1 MSKSVKIRK
10 GLNIKLKGEADKVLV
25 NAEVPSTVAIKPP
38 DFHGL
43 VPKMVLKE
51 GAEVKAGTTIF
62 YDKYN
67 EKVKFVSPVSG
78 EIAEIV
84 RGAKRRILEVK
95 IVADKEMRYEAFSA
109 GDPNSMSRE
118 QVIEHLLNA
127 GLWPSVIMR
136 PLAVI
141 ANPEDKPKA
150 IFVSGFDSSPL
161 APDFDFVVHGQDKTL
176 QTGFDALKKL
186 TDGKVN
192 LTLRSGQSHDQALT
206 SIKGVDINS
215 IGGPHPAGNVGIQI
229 HHIDRMGKGDVLWTL
244 NIQDVLMIGRYFESG
259 KYDATRIIALTG
271 SETKKPQYYRTLLG
285 TSIEKIVA
293 NNFNGE
299 NNRFISGN
307 VLTGDNIGQN
317 GYLGY
322 YHHQVTIIPEGDEPQ
337 FFLTK
342 GWLSPG
348 FHKFSASRSYPSWL
362 MPGKKYR
369 LNTNANG
376 EERAFVMTGEYE
388 KVLPMDIYPV
398 HLLKSI
404 ITNDIEGMENLGIYE
419 IAPEDFAL
427 CEFVCTSKI
436 DVQEIV
442 REGLTTVKEE
452 CM

>member
-67 EKVKFVSPVSG
+67 DKIKFVSPVSG

-84 RGAKRRILEVK
+84 RGAKRRIMEVK
-95 IVADKEMRYEAFSA
+95 IVADKETKYEAFSA
-109 GDPNSMSRE
+109 GDPNAMSRE

-127 GLWPSVIMR
+127 GLWPSVVMR

-161 APDFDFVVHGQDKTL
+161 AIDYDFVVHGKDSTL
-176 QTGFDALKKL
+176 QVGFDALKKL
-186 TDGKVN
+186 TEGKVN
-192 LTLRSGQSHDQALT
+192 LTLRSGQSHDKALT
-206 SIKGVDINS
+206 NLKGVDINS

-229 HHIDRMGKGDVLWTL
+229 HHIDRLAKGEIIWTL
-244 NIQDVLMIGRYFESG
+244 NLQDVMTIGRYFESG
-259 KYDATRIIALTG
+259 KYDATRVIALTG
-271 SETKKPQYYRTLLG
+271 SEVKKPQYYRTIIG
-285 TSIEKIVA
+285 ASIEKLVE
-293 NNFNGE
+293 NNVEGD

-307 VLTGDNIGQN
+307 VLTGDHISPN

-322 YHHQVTIIPEGDEPQ
+322 YHHQVTVIPEGDEPQ

-348 FHKFSASRSYPSWL
+348 FHKLSASRAYPSWL
-362 MPGKKYR
+362 MPNKKYR
-369 LNTNANG
+369 LDTNANG
-376 EERAFVMTGEYE
+376 EDRAFVMTGQYE

-419 IAPEDFAL
+419 IAPEDLAL
-427 CEFVCTSKI
+427 CEFVCTSKT
-436 DVQEIV
+436 DVQQIV
-442 REGLTTVKEE
+442 REGLTVVKEE